1 MNKRLTISALLLV
14 LLIAG
19 FFVFQ
24 HQGTTSE
31 NPDTAAS
38 GDISDSTEP
47 DGWERYEDAERGFS
61 FAYPSDWYVFDEGK
75 YALLSVSPIGPDDP
89 RRPSG
94 MSLASSFT
102 VGLLQEESI
111 EAHIQN
117 VADVPHNDNVTASEI
132 TLDTGETVTFLSYG
146 TPYGSAMNESFIAL
160 NNGAVLHIWFSATDE
175 PYMQILRSF
184 RWQ

>member
-1 MNKRLTISALLLV
+1 MNKYFIISALLLV

-24 HQGTTSE
+24 PTGTTPE
-31 NPDTAAS
+31 NPDVVASSDVSDTTA
-38 GDISDSTEP
+38 TR
-47 DGWERYEDAERGFS
+47 GWERYEDTERGFS
-61 FAYPSDWYVFDEGK
+61 FAYPSDWYVFDEGD

-94 MSLASSFT
+94 ISLASSFT

-117 VADVPHNDNVTASEI
+117 VADVPHNDNFTASEI

-146 TPYGSAMNESFIAL
+146 TPYGSAMNESFITL
-160 NNGAVLHIWFSATDE
+160 NNGAVLHIWFSSTDE
-175 PYMQILRSF
+175 TYMQILRSF